1 MLFISVLDSVEVLVQ
16 EITVSKVEIGQ
27 GLQEVVE
34 EAGILGVM
42 EAMVV
47 ADIQV
52 ISGFIMC
59 YFLLWLTVVF
69 P

>member
-1 MLFISVLDSVEVLVQ
+1 VEVLVQ

-27 GLQEVVE
+27 DLQEVV

-47 ADIQV
+47 DIQV

>member
-1 MLFISVLDSVEVLVQ
+1 VEVLVP

-34 EAGILGVM
+34 AGILGVM
-42 EAMVV
+42 EALVV
-47 ADIQV
+47 VDIQV

-59 YFLLWLTVVF
+59 YFLLWLTFVF